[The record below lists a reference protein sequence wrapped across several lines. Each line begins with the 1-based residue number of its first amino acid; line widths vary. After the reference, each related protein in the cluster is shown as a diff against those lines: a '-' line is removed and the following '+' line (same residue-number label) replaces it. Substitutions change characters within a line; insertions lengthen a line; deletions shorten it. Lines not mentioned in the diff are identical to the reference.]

1 MREQEV
7 TAQNVADDAGGQVSN
22 RGPVTTRTSTCPRIG
37 AVEPVES
44 VIVMVLPK
52 VLEARAQCE
61 LQAGDK
67 AAALALRNT
76 MLGQR
81 R

>member
-1 MREQEV
+1 M
-7 TAQNVADDAGGQVSN
+7 
-22 RGPVTTRTSTCPRIG
+22 TTRTSTSPRIG

-44 VIVMVLPK
+44 VIVMVLAK
-52 VLEARAQCE
+52 VLQARAHCE
-61 LQAGDK
+61 LQAGNK

-76 MLGQR
+76 MLAQR